1 MKLPPKIV
9 SFISLAR
16 LNKPIGIWLF
26 LWPMLSAL
34 WLAAGGVPPLNI
46 LMIFVLGV
54 VVMRSAGCV
63 INDFFDQSFDK
74 SVERT
79 KNRPLVTGELNS
91 REAILFFLGLT
102 SIAILLALQLN
113 ILSLEVA
120 FFVFCLSFIY
130 PLAKRFTYLPQFFL
144 GAAVAGAVPMAF
156 AAVQNQLPVELWW
169 VYAMAL
175 LWPVMYDTLYA
186 MVDRKDDAKIGV
198 KSTALLFG
206 KYDRF
211 FVIGLQTTL
220 LILLIFIGSAF
231 SLRLPYYCAIA
242 VVAFLFLRQNY
253 LIRSR
258 KPAACFKA
266 FLENWWVGVVVFLGI
281 WVSL

>member
-1 MKLPPKIV
+1 MTLPPKFF
-9 SFISLAR
+9 SFIRLAR
-16 LNKPIGIWLF
+16 LNRPIGIWLF

-34 WLAAGGVPPLNI
+34 WLAAGGIPPFNI
-46 LMIFVLGV
+46 LMIFILGL

-79 KNRPLVTGELNS
+79 KNRPLVVGELSS
-91 REAILFFLGLT
+91 REAILFFLALT
-102 SIAILLALQLN
+102 AIAIFLALQLN
-113 ILSLEVA
+113 ELSLEVA
-120 FFVFCLSFIY
+120 FFVFCISFIY

-144 GAAVAGAVPMAF
+144 GVAVAGAVPMAF

-186 MVDRKDDAKIGV
+186 MVDREDDAKIGV
-198 KSTALLFG
+198 KSTALLLG

-211 FVIGLQTTL
+211 FLIALQIL
-220 LILLIFIGSAF
+220 LIILLIFIGSAF
-231 SLRLPYYCAIA
+231 SLRLPYYFSIA
-242 VVAFLFLRQNY
+242 VVALLFLRQNY
-253 LIRSR
+253 LIRNR

-266 FLENWWVGVVVFLGI
+266 FLENWWVGAVVFLGI